1 MKHRPIHEN
10 LDTSFVNLSALVRYL
25 RRRQF
30 VGKISV
36 ELSGYEASIFL
47 GEANYLRAREHDQIA
62 GRIAEGEEAL
72 QRILIRSR
80 EPGGIVNVYQEVAET
95 EEIVERIVQKTPA
108 PPVKI
113 EAKSPPIQ
121 NKTQPIQN
129 IKPAPVQI
137 PKPNG
142 KPQAQAATV
151 EENPA
156 PRQKLSL
163 EHFQFELSNKVE
175 EKAKQTNL
183 SPDEWQT
190 LLNLTSELLETIDK
204 TLASAN
210 LDFAAALEKARAE
223 IAVDYPFL
231 SHDANIFQYKNGK
244 IDMRE
249 QTTAPLFTAS
259 IIEILQRILEK
270 LGANP
275 KFNILYRHTLQ
286 RIRALIN
293 QRKSLYDKY
302 SITKKLEKI
311 LGA

>member
-36 ELSGYEASIFL
+36 ELSGYEAGIFL

-80 EPGGIVNVYQEVAET
+80 EPGGIVNVYQEVAES
-95 EEIVERIVQKTPA
+95 EKIAEK
-108 PPVKI
+108 PPEAQAKI
-113 EAKSPPIQ
+113 ETNETNETKAP
-121 NKTQPIQN
+121 TVQN
-129 IKPAPVQI
+129 IKSAPVQI

-142 KPQAQAATV
+142 KPQAQKTQTATV

-175 EKAKQTNL
+175 EKAKQANL

-223 IAVDYPFL
+223 ISVDYPFL
-231 SHDANIFQYKNGK
+231 SHEANIFQYKNGK
-244 IDMRE
+244 IAMRE
-249 QTTAPLFTAS
+249 QTSAPLFTAS

-286 RIRALIN
+286 RIRSIIN
-293 QRKSLYDKY
+293 QRKTLYDKY
-302 SITKKLEKI
+302 SITKKLEKTI
-311 LGA
+311 GA